1 MDECQYA
8 IPKLWYHPVYFDNK
22 EEAENYRI
30 ENNMCTPV
38 HYSEKLSKF
47 YLDGQNQLTDII
59 LEAIQNVIRI
69 LRLKVDLG
77 IEWSVGLNWRDT
89 H

>member
-1 MDECQYA
+1 
-8 IPKLWYHPVYFDNK
+8 
-22 EEAENYRI
+22 
-30 ENNMCTPV
+30 MCTPV

-59 LEAIQNVIRI
+59 LEAIQNVIKI

-77 IEWSVGLNWRDT
+77 IEWSIGLNWRDT